1 MEAPSKWNFTLM
13 LKDETTGVSFTSHEI
28 DFVLHDQINIINW
41 LEDTAKD
48 FDNNIASLN
57 YYFCSD
63 DAIQNVNKSY
73 LDHDYPTD
81 IITFPYEY
89 MPVEAEIYI
98 SIDTIHENAKR
109 FNTNFKQELLRVI
122 IHGLLHMLGLDD
134 KTEELQK
141 EMTKAE
147 DHYLEVL
154 NNSTL

>member
-1 MEAPSKWNFTLM
+1 M
-13 LKDETTGVSFTSHEI
+13 LKDETSGVSFASHEI
-28 DFVLHDQINIINW
+28 DFVLHDQIKIISW
-41 LEDTAKD
+41 LESTAKD
-48 FDNNIASLN
+48 YNNSIASLN
-57 YYFCSD
+57 YYFCDD

-89 MPVEAEIYI
+89 MPIEAEIYI
-98 SIDTIHENAKR
+98 SIDTINENAKR
-109 FNTNFKQELLRVI
+109 FNTNFEQELLRVI

-134 KTEELQK
+134 KTEEMQK
-141 EMTKAE
+141 AMTKTE